1 MPHIQRCCGTVN
13 ETKVN
18 VFLEFPCFLNDPE
31 NVGNLIPDSSAFS
44 KHSLNIWEFSVH
56 VMLKYSLEDF
66 KHYLASI
73 WNECNCAV
81 VWTCFTLPFFGTE
94 MKTDL
99 FQSCV
104 YCWVF
109 QICWH
114 IKCSTVTASYFR
126 ILNSLARIPSPSLAL
141 LAAMLL
147 KAHLTSHSSMPGFR

>member
-1 MPHIQRCCGTVN
+1 MPHIQRCCGIVN
-13 ETKVN
+13 ETEVN

-44 KHSLNIWEFSVH
+44 KPSLNIWEFSVH

-99 FQSCV
+99 FQSHGHCR
-104 YCWVF
+104 VF
-109 QICWH
+109 QICLH
-114 IKCSTVTASYFR
+114 TECSTLT
-126 ILNSLARIPSPSLAL
+126 AL
-141 LAAMLL
+141 LQKSFIFLYINNELSENKMNKIIPL
-147 KAHLTSHSSMPGFR
+147 KVATQINT